1 MLRTV
6 ELLFIRHAQP
16 AWSRNGLS
24 VDNPELTDLGHEQAE
39 LLAKRLSGLAVD
51 ELLVSPLN
59 RARQTAEPIAEALG
73 IEPVVTPWLAEIAA
87 PEWEGTPT
95 EEVERIFREN
105 RDRSVDELWDGLPGG
120 ESFRDFHRRITSG
133 VADLL
138 EGREAIRVADF
149 PPQWQLRDLDA
160 RIMIVAHAGTNAT
173 AIGWLLGIAPVPWEW
188 ERFVSFHASVSTL
201 QPIAIS
207 GAHAFSLV
215 RFADVSHLPEEL
227 QTR

>member
-1 MLRTV
+1 M
-6 ELLFIRHAQP
+6 ELLFVRHAQP
-16 AWSRNGLS
+16 AWSRDGFS
-24 VDNPELTDLGHEQAE
+24 VDDPELTALGREQAA
-39 LLAKRLSGLAVD
+39 LRAKRLEGLAVD
-51 ELLVSPLN
+51 ELLVSPLV
-59 RARQTAEPIAEALG
+59 RARQTAEPIADALG
-73 IEPVVTPWLAEIAA
+73 IDPVIVPWLAEIAA

-105 RDRSVDELWDGLPGG
+105 RNRTIDELWDGLPGG
-120 ESFRDFHRRITSG
+120 ESFRDFHRRITDG
-133 VADLL
+133 DGKLL
-138 EGREAIRVADF
+138 EARHAEPVAEF
-149 PPQWQLRDLDA
+149 PPQWRLRDLDT
-160 RIMIVAHAGTNAT
+160 RIVIVAHAGTNAT

-215 RFADVSHLPEEL
+215 RFADVSHLPDTL

>member
-1 MLRTV
+1 M
-6 ELLFIRHAQP
+6 ELLFVRHAQP

-24 VDNPELTDLGHEQAE
+24 VDDPELTPIGHEQAA
-39 LLAKRLSGLAVD
+39 LLAKRLSAVTVD
-51 ELLVSPLN
+51 ELLVSPLI
-59 RARQTAEPIAEALG
+59 RARQTAEPIADALG
-73 IEPVVTPWLAEIAA
+73 LEPVVEPWLAEIAA

-105 RDRSVDELWDGLPGG
+105 RERGVDELWDGLPGG
-120 ESFRDFHRRITSG
+120 ESFRDFHRRVTNG
-133 VADLL
+133 VIGLL
-138 EGREAIRVADF
+138 ERRGAEPVTEF
-149 PPQWQLRDLDA
+149 PPLWQLADRDA
-160 RIMIVAHAGTNAT
+160 RILVVAHAGTNAT

-215 RFADVSHLPEEL
+215 RFSDVSHLPEEL